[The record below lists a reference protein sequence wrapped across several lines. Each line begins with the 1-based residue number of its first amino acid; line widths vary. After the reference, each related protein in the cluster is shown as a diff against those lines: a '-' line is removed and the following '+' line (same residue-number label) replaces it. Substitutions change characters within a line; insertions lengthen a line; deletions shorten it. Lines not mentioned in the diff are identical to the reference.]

1 MSIRALSI
9 GEESADPG
17 ERIRR
22 FTITVDPGSDTPV
35 TVHSDDG
42 HEPPELLNCKML
54 VEPGTGMFV
63 GVYLPFTDQVKKLV
77 RETVYRFP
85 ALVPDDG

>member
-1 MSIRALSI
+1 VTVRALSI
-9 GEESADPG
+9 CEENAEPHENVRS
-17 ERIRR
+17 

-42 HEPPELLNCKML
+42 HEPPKLLNCQML

-63 GVYLPFTDQVKKLV
+63 GVYLPFTDQVKKLI

-85 ALVPDDG
+85 ELVPDE